1 MNRRNVIHISCA
13 LNLKWAE
20 NKAQLNTKPS
30 RAQVNHKVDYEN
42 TGNNIPA
49 ESYKYRAI
57 SNKMGRQTI
66 MKPSWNHAC
75 IKRIELLIEWPIFV
89 RNALTF
95 AIILQFLT
103 HKEMYDETKPAK
115 LCTLL
120 HRKPVQCLEIYLH
133 CTVHCS
139 NIPESSNEIYY
150 VYDYT
155 ENGLDGLEGW
165 SL

>member
-1 MNRRNVIHISCA
+1 MKILAAIFLLSPTNTEQFQI
-13 LNLKWAE
+13 KWAGIS
-20 NKAQLNTKPS
+20 L
-30 RAQVNHKVDYEN
+30 VVC
-42 TGNNIPA
+42 
-49 ESYKYRAI
+49 SYRLLKYY
-57 SNKMGRQTI
+57 
-66 MKPSWNHAC
+66 AC
-75 IKRIELLIEWPIFV
+75 IKGIESLIEWPIFV

-120 HRKPVQCLEIYLH
+120 HRKPVQWLEIYLH

-155 ENGLDGLEGW
+155 ENGLDGLEG
-165 SL
+165 

>member
-1 MNRRNVIHISCA
+1 MY
-13 LNLKWAE
+13 
-20 NKAQLNTKPS
+20 Q
-30 RAQVNHKVDYEN
+30 
-42 TGNNIPA
+42 
-49 ESYKYRAI
+49 
-57 SNKMGRQTI
+57 
-66 MKPSWNHAC
+66 
-75 IKRIELLIEWPIFV
+75 RIELLIELPIFV

-155 ENGLDGLEGW
+155 ENGLGGLEG
-165 SL
+165 

>member
-1 MNRRNVIHISCA
+1 MNYIPCG
-13 LNLKWAE
+13 LNLKWAK
-20 NKAQLNTKPS
+20 NKAQLNTNPS

-42 TGNNIPA
+42 TGINITA
-49 ESYKYRAI
+49 ESNKCRAI
-57 SNKMGRQTI
+57 SKSTSVVCSFRPL
-66 MKPSWNHAC
+66 KYSAC
-75 IKRIELLIEWPIFV
+75 IKKIELLIEWPIFV

-155 ENGLDGLEGW
+155 ENGLDGSEGW

>member
-1 MNRRNVIHISCA
+1 MNYIPCG
-13 LNLKWAE
+13 LNLKWAK
-20 NKAQLNTKPS
+20 NKAQLNTNPS

-42 TGNNIPA
+42 TGINITA
-49 ESYKYRAI
+49 ESNKYRAI
-57 SNKMGRQTI
+57 SKS
-66 MKPSWNHAC
+66 MKC
-75 IKRIELLIEWPIFV
+75 IGFLFFRLLKYYAYIEGIESLIELPIFL
-89 RNALTF
+89 RFTLRF

-155 ENGLDGLEGW
+155 ENGLGGLEGW

>member
-1 MNRRNVIHISCA
+1 MNRKQVIHILCA

-42 TGNNIPA
+42 TGSNIPA

-57 SNKMGRQTI
+57 SNKMG
-66 MKPSWNHAC
+66 PSVVCSYRLLKYYAY
-75 IKRIELLIEWPIFV
+75 IKGIESLIEWPIFV
-89 RNALTF
+89 RNALKF

-115 LCTLL
+115 LCALL
-120 HRKPVQCLEIYLH
+120 HRKPVQWLEIYLH

-155 ENGLDGLEGW
+155 ENGFDG
-165 SL
+165 

>member
-1 MNRRNVIHISCA
+1 MANICKKCFKLA
-13 LNLKWAE
+13 L
-20 NKAQLNTKPS
+20 
-30 RAQVNHKVDYEN
+30 
-42 TGNNIPA
+42 
-49 ESYKYRAI
+49 
-57 SNKMGRQTI
+57 
-66 MKPSWNHAC
+66 
-75 IKRIELLIEWPIFV
+75 
-89 RNALTF
+89 
-95 AIILQFLT
+95 IIQFLT

-155 ENGLDGLEGW
+155 ENGLDGSEG
-165 SL
+165 

>member
-1 MNRRNVIHISCA
+1 MKILATIFLLSPT
-13 LNLKWAE
+13 
-20 NKAQLNTKPS
+20 NTEQFQIKCIGGLFFC
-30 RAQVNHKVDYEN
+30 QF
-42 TGNNIPA
+42 
-49 ESYKYRAI
+49 KYY
-57 SNKMGRQTI
+57 
-66 MKPSWNHAC
+66 AC
-75 IKRIELLIEWPIFV
+75 IKGIESLIELPIFV

-120 HRKPVQCLEIYLH
+120 HRKPVQWLEIYLH

-155 ENGLDGLEGW
+155 ENGLDGLEG
-165 SL
+165 